1 MDGPKRIGLFYS
13 LGPHFGRA
21 LRQVRAAHPH
31 ARITALV
38 PPGFPKAMLEH
49 ADDCLTVPPPPHGLR
64 NAAALARV
72 LREQRFDRLVVLFD
86 SPRLRVLARLSG
98 ARERWCCGPD
108 GRHAAL
114 EGGVLGALLRG
125 LGRKVR
131 GHLTWARIWLEIRL
145 SRGR

>member
-1 MDGPKRIGLFYS
+1 MYVPKRIGLFYS
-13 LGPHFGRA
+13 LGPHFVRA

-31 ARITALV
+31 ARITAIV

-49 ADDCLTVPPPPHGLR
+49 ADNVLTVPPPPHGLR
-64 NAAALARV
+64 NAAALVRV

-114 EGGVLGALLRG
+114 EGGILGTLLRG
-125 LGRKVR
+125 LGRKIR

-145 SRGR
+145 ARRL

>member
-1 MDGPKRIGLFYS
+1 MDVPKRIGLFYS
-13 LGPHFGRA
+13 LGPHFVRA

-31 ARITALV
+31 ARITAIV

-49 ADDCLTVPPPPHGLR
+49 ADNVLTVPPPPHGLR
-64 NAAALARV
+64 NAAALVRV

-114 EGGVLGALLRG
+114 EGGILGNLLRG
-125 LGRKVR
+125 LGRKIR

-145 SRGR
+145 ARRL